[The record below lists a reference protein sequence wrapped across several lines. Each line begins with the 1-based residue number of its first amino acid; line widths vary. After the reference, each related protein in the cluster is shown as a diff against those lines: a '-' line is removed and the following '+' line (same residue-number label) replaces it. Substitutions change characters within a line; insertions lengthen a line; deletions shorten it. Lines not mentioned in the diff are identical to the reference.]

1 MFSEPVIKQLRE
13 CVQIAVS
20 EPSGDT
26 ADSLLHAL
34 DILLGAEYLYCD
46 GGLSFGGVLPGGIA
60 FGMIERTR
68 PNGATYWTFHS

>member
-1 MFSEPVIKQLRE
+1 MMFSEPVIKQLRE

-46 GGLSFGGVLPGGIA
+46 GGVPYCCGDYEQQGVVLW
-60 FGMIERTR
+60 E
-68 PNGATYWTFHS
+68 